1 MAHLEVLE
9 AGAPRLVPLEGD
21 RITVGRADTN
31 EVALTEDPLVSR
43 LHAVLECYPG
53 GWAIRDLGSRNG
65 TSVEGQRLAGERPL
79 HQGDEIL
86 VGSTRMVFHSGE
98 PVDAAP
104 ATGTIEP
111 LPRVTPREHDVL
123 VALCRPVASHAPFL
137 EPASLKEIAAQ
148 LFVSEA
154 AVKQHLLRLY
164 DKFGIEEGDGRRVR
178 LANEAMRRGAVS
190 LADVR
195 PPRE

>member
-1 MAHLEVLE
+1 MAHLEVM
-9 AGAPRLVPLEGD
+9 GRGVPQLVPLDVD
-21 RITVGRADTN
+21 RVTVGRADTN
-31 EVALTEDPLVSR
+31 QVALTEDPSVSR
-43 LHAVLECYPG
+43 LHAVLERYPG

-65 TSVEGQRLAGERPL
+65 TSVEGQRLAGERSL
-79 HQGDEIL
+79 HDGDEIL

-98 PVDAAP
+98 VDP
-104 ATGTIEP
+104 SPPTATVEP

-123 VALCRPVASHAPFL
+123 VALCRPIASHGPFL
-137 EPASLKEIAAQ
+137 EPASTKEVAEE

-164 DKFGIEEGDGRRVR
+164 DKFGIEEGEGRRVR
-178 LANEAMRRGAVS
+178 LANEALRRGAVS

-195 PPRE
+195 PQEQ